1 MSTIALTW
9 NPARRKA
16 LKGLNVLVPVLVL
29 GVASTAQAQNLKP
42 GLWEHSF
49 TMKSSSGDMEKA
61 MAQMKAELARMPADQ
76 RKMMEQMMAQQGV
89 GMSGSA
95 NTVKLCIS
103 PEQAKNF
110 DLPAGDGKCQ
120 QTVTQRSSSSIKSS
134 FVCSGPPP
142 SKGEGE
148 MSLKSDTAYT
158 GKSVVDT
165 TVNGKPERMNMDVS
179 GKWLSA
185 DCGNIKPIK
194 R

>member
-1 MSTIALTW
+1 MPSFAFALTS
-9 NPARRKA
+9 NPTRWLAA
-16 LKGLNVLVPVLVL
+16 GGLSVLLL
-29 GVASTAQAQNLKP
+29 GAAAAAQAQSLKP

-49 TMKSSSGDMEKA
+49 TMKSSSGEMEKS
-61 MAQMKAELARMPADQ
+61 MARMQTELAKMPPDQ
-76 RKMMEQMMAQQGV
+76 RKMMEQMMAKQGV
-89 GMSGSA
+89 GLSASA

-110 DLPAGDGKCQ
+110 ELPAGDGKCQ

-148 MSLKSDTAYT
+148 MTLKSDTAYT
-158 GKSVVDT
+158 GRSVVDT
-165 TVNGKPERMNMDVS
+165 VVNGKPERMNMDVS

-185 DCGNIKPIK
+185 DCGTIKPIK